1 MEFLYGEKDMCYLG
15 SPDYKKF
22 DTCVKSLFAGKK
34 LTVTITRE
42 YNRFLIV
49 VRGECP
55 ESCVSLCH
63 HFSNGISLVYKY
75 TNGIAEKL

>member
-1 MEFLYGEKDMCYLG
+1 MEFLDGEKDMCYLG

-22 DTCVKSLFAGKK
+22 YTCVKFLFAGEKR
-34 LTVTITRE
+34 TATITRE
-42 YNRFLIV
+42 YDWFLIV

-55 ESCVSLCH
+55 KSCVSFCH